1 MEEEEEVLATV
12 DVVLT
17 RSPDPGGA
25 LYVLQSPLR
34 PVDRPYN
41 LDTCDSIDVKVRTPV
56 CCLCLLHASLP
67 VHVHA
72 SPALAATSA
81 RVDSRLNA
89 LAADAAPV
97 RPRAVGFATGHRSR
111 HL

>member
-1 MEEEEEVLATV
+1 VWLVSHVRVTWFPCKMDVDEDGDEPVATF

-41 LDTCDSIDVKVRTPV
+41 LEACDGMDVKVR
-56 CCLCLLHASLP
+56 
-67 VHVHA
+67 
-72 SPALAATSA
+72 
-81 RVDSRLNA
+81 
-89 LAADAAPV
+89 PV
-97 RPRAVGFATGHRSR
+97 RTVAACRPVQMY
-111 HL
+111 

>member
-1 MEEEEEVLATV
+1 MDVDEDGDEPVATF

-41 LDTCDSIDVKVRTPV
+41 LEACDGMDVKVRPGGHWCAT
-56 CCLCLLHASLP
+56 LSRLTDASLP
-67 VHVHA
+67 GCLV
-72 SPALAATSA
+72 
-81 RVDSRLNA
+81 
-89 LAADAAPV
+89 
-97 RPRAVGFATGHRSR
+97 PRH
-111 HL
+111 